1 MATPTDD
8 QLASLGAAF
17 DAFARRYKL
26 LEPPGSGTQL
36 NELDKQTLLYVAD
49 HPGCGPTDVA
59 RFLAVPNTTISSSTD
74 RLAKRGLLERH
85 RPEGDRRAV
94 ALRLS
99 ADGKA
104 RADAIVTAHRD
115 LYRRMLEPLSPA
127 ERKNFIRMITKIV
140 YNED

>member
-1 MATPTDD
+1 MTTPTDD

-26 LEPPGSGTQL
+26 LDALDSETQL

-74 RLAKRGLLERH
+74 RLAKRGLLERR

-104 RADAIVTAHRD
+104 RADAIVTARRE
-115 LYRRMLEPLSPA
+115 LYRKMLQPLSPA
-127 ERKNFIRMITKIV
+127 ERKTFIRMITKIV
-140 YNED
+140 YNDD